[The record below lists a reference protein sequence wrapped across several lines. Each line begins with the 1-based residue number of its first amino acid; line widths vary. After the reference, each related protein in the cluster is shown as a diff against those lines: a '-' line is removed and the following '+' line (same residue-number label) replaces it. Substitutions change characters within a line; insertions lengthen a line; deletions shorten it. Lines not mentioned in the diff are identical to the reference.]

1 MNDNVFDIQKLSRR
15 QLLKAGGLG
24 AAAVAVAPI
33 VAACGPASA
42 TAAPASAAAPTSAPA
57 TAAASAAAGAS
68 SAPASAAASVGATGK
83 ITIGSFQDPAMK
95 PFREVFIQQFQQET
109 GIQVV
114 YEETS
119 YDAFY
124 QKAKQDGMNKTGAYD
139 IYVMDD
145 NWVPEFAAGGVIQSL
160 DKLGL
165 VPNPDII
172 AKGLDQG
179 YWPPRSGPR
188 LSAFKDATP
197 ELFALVIIDDV
208 NLLYY
213 NADYFST
220 TPATWDD
227 IETVIK
233 AKTAS
238 PNLYGFAVRGAKG
251 NPAVMT
257 YLPFLFSYGGKF
269 VNDDWTAGVASPEA
283 IAAFAR
289 ELSWTP
295 YMPSAVPS
303 FDTDQMTGLLLQG
316 KAMAITDYTGTAV
329 TAIDNPASSKVVGK
343 INLATTPKQVVNGP
357 AIGTFICGISAGAK
371 NPQAAV
377 EFLQWFTSDKIQLQ
391 FALGGSAAVTQKAL
405 TDPTAAGKYRWLP
418 AIATSVANAFP
429 KPRTPDEPKFED
441 VLGTQINIA
450 LGKAVDQKTGFDQ
463 IAKDAL
469 TTAAAGIDA
478 VIQQNKSLYF

>member
-1 MNDNVFDIQKLSRR
+1 MNDFMKDYQRLSRR
-15 QLLKAGGLG
+15 QLLKAAGLG
-24 AAAVAVAPI
+24 AAAVAAGPVL
-33 VAACGPASA
+33 AACGSSTSSASA
-42 TAAPASAAAPTSAPA
+42 GPA
-57 TAAASAAAGAS
+57 TSGGAASQGAG
-68 SAPASAAASVGATGK
+68 GQ

-95 PFREVFIQQFQQET
+95 PFREIFTKQFEQET
-109 GIQVV
+109 GIKVV

-124 QKAKQDGMNKTGAYD
+124 EAAKRDGMNKTGAYD

-165 VPNPDII
+165 KPNPDII
-172 AKGLDQG
+172 GKGLDQG
-179 YWPPRSGPR
+179 YWPPRSGPK

-213 NADYFST
+213 NTDYFPQ
-220 TPATWDD
+220 TPDTWDA

-233 AKTAS
+233 AKTKA
-238 PNLYGFAVRGAKG
+238 PDLYGFAVRGAKG

-269 VNDDWTAGVASPEA
+269 VNDDWSAGVNSPEA
-283 IAAFAR
+283 IAALAR
-289 ELSWTP
+289 ELSWTQ
-295 YMPSAVPS
+295 YMPSAIAS

-329 TAIDNPASSKVVGK
+329 TAIDNPSSSKVVGK
-343 INLATTPKQVVNGP
+343 INLATTPKQVASGP

-371 NPQAAV
+371 NPQGAV
-377 EFLQWFTSDKIQLQ
+377 QFLNWFTSDKIQLQ
-391 FALGGSAAVTQKAL
+391 FAQGGSAAVTQKAL

-418 AIATSVANAFP
+418 AIATSVANCTP

-441 VLGTQINIA
+441 ILGTQINIA
-450 LGKAVDQKTGFDQ
+450 LTKAVDQKSGY
-463 IAKDAL
+463 DAL
-469 TTAAAGIDA
+469 AKQVLDAAAAGIND
-478 VIQQNKSLYF
+478 VIQKNKSLYF